1 VTAEK
6 LIGSLCTLTVFF
18 GISSGPGL
26 AAQVPPDPVYVK
38 TSNGWVGLFGRHQEY
53 ASYSFA
59 GKQVEI
65 VDPYHIKLDKG
76 LGLMVTFAEKREFS
90 GGPDLLASH
99 VEWESRYWRSN
110 GSTVKS
116 TTRNDLSGGT
126 RADLRITEMQIERA
140 GIKPNTVFVV
150 GLASKEGVFVLS
162 ICCDQS
168 GISWA
173 KEIAPSFKLTHRALD
188 PAEVVR
194 VSKEAIAKGKDR

>member
-1 VTAEK
+1 M
-6 LIGSLCTLTVFF
+6 IGSLCTLTVFF
-18 GISSGPGL
+18 GISFGPRL

-38 TSNGWVGLFGRHQEY
+38 TSNGWVGLFGRYQEY

-65 VDPYHIKLDKG
+65 VDPYHIKLDKN

-90 GGPDLLASH
+90 GGPDLLAAH

-116 TTRNDLSGGT
+116 TTRNDLSGT
-126 RADLRITEMQIERA
+126 RADLRITEMEIE
-140 GIKPNTVFVV
+140 GPGSKGNTVFVV

-168 GISWA
+168 GKSWA

-194 VSKEAIAKGKDR
+194 VSKEVIAKGKDR